1 MSRDDALFS
10 RFGRDFPA
18 GTRLFEEGEPG
29 GEMYVVQAGKVSI
42 TKTVGDAT
50 KVLAV
55 LGPGEFFGE
64 MSILNQ
70 KPRTATAIVV
80 EDAKLLVIDPQ
91 TFEAMVT
98 GNTEIALRL
107 IKRLAKRLDSADTL
121 ISILMHKDARAR
133 VILGL
138 SRQAEIAGQRVE
150 GGGVFVPTSAGEIAH
165 QVALEAPTVT
175 EVLQTLARSGMLH
188 LVEGGVLV
196 DDVPKLREFLEF
208 LEMKQRFG
216 ET

>member
-1 MSRDDALFS
+1 MSREDTLFS
-10 RFGRDFPA
+10 RFGKEFPA
-18 GTRLFEEGEPG
+18 GSRLFQEGEAG
-29 GEMYVVQAGKVSI
+29 TEMYVVQSGKVSI
-42 TKTVGDAT
+42 TKSVGDTT
-50 KVLAV
+50 KVLAI

-70 KPRTATAIVV
+70 KPRTATAVVV
-80 EDAKLLVIDPQ
+80 EDAKLLVIDAQ

-121 ISILMHKDARAR
+121 ISILMHKDPRAR

-138 SRQAEIAGQRVE
+138 SRQAEIAGQKVDQ
-150 GGGVFVPTSAGEIAH
+150 GIFIPTSPGELGH
-165 QVALEAPTVT
+165 QIGLDPAAVS
-175 EVLQTLARSGMLH
+175 EVVQTLGRSGMLAV
-188 LVEGGVLV
+188 VEGGVLV
-196 DDVPKLREFLEF
+196 QDVPKLREFLDF

>member
-1 MSRDDALFS
+1 MSKEDTLFS
-10 RFGRDFPA
+10 RFGRSFPA
-18 GTRLFEEGEPG
+18 GSRLFQEGEPG
-29 GEMYVVQAGKVSI
+29 GEMYVVQSGKVSI
-42 TKTVGDAT
+42 TKSVGDTT

-121 ISILMHKDARAR
+121 ISILMHKDPRAR

-138 SRQAEIAGQRVE
+138 SRQAEIVGQKVDE
-150 GGGVFVPTSAGEIAH
+150 GIFVPTSSGELAH
-165 QVALEAPTVT
+165 QIGLDAASVG
-175 EVLQTLARSGMLH
+175 EVIQTLAKSGMIH
-188 LVEGGVLV
+188 VVGNGVLV
-196 DDVPKLREFLEF
+196 HDVPKLREFLDF

-216 ET
+216 EV